1 MLESMRK
8 YHQSIFIYIVF
19 GLLILVFGVNFGPG
33 STGCSPRGTGDYAA
47 RVNGEAISREEW
59 SQHYTRQVDMY
70 KRMLQGNRDLDEAFL
85 ERLGV
90 RQTVMNNLVGARLV
104 AQEARAR
111 GIGVSDEELIKYL
124 ADVYG
129 VKGEVTAAQYQNWV
143 QRTFGLTVDRF
154 EEQTKSELAAQKLA
168 AIVQEGVDVSDAE
181 LRTGFTKEHD
191 RAMASFV
198 KFDPDTAVKPVAPAQ
213 IDKLLA
219 EKAADVEARYK
230 KDQFKYNTP
239 KQMHVRQIVKSM
251 AQDASDAD
259 VAKAR
264 NELIELKTRIDGG
277 ADFAALAKEVSDDEA
292 TKDKGGDIGLV
303 SAGQLARVLDEA
315 VAKLKVNEVTAE
327 PVRTPRGLYLL
338 QVTEVKEASQKPF
351 DEVKR
356 DVATVMITEEQSDEA
371 AAASAKAFLAKLK
384 GGATLESLTVAEQE
398 ARDQPQGAVKPVRQD
413 TPWILKSQDAIPRIG
428 ASKELHDA
436 IFAMTKDAPL
446 PADAFKVGRS
456 YYVVVYKDR
465 ETPDDAIFASSKES
479 LRRDAL
485 SEKRDRVFRDWV
497 EYLREKADVE
507 INPALMPKQQQ
518 QPIEIPG

>member
-33 STGCSPRGTGDYAA
+33 STGCNPSQGSDYAA
-47 RVNGEAISREEW
+47 VVNGETIPREEW
-59 SQHYTRQVDMY
+59 AQHYNRQIDMY
-70 KRMLQGNRDLDEAFL
+70 KRMMQGSRDLDEAFL

-104 AQEARAR
+104 AQEAKRR
-111 GIGVSDEELIKYL
+111 GIGVSDDELIKYL

-129 VKGEVTAAQYQNWV
+129 VKGEVTPQQYQNWV

-168 AIVQEGVDVSDAE
+168 SIVQEGVDVSDSE
-181 LRTGFTKEHD
+181 LRASFVKEHD
-191 RAMASFV
+191 RAMATFV
-198 KFDPDTAVKPVAPAQ
+198 KFDPDALPKSAVSAAQ
-213 IDKLLA
+213 VDKLLA
-219 EKAADVEARYK
+219 EKSADVEARYK

-239 KQMHVRQIVKSM
+239 KQQRVRQIVKSV

-259 VAKAR
+259 VQKAR
-264 NELIELKTRIDGG
+264 GALLELKSRIDGG
-277 ADFAALAKEVSDDEA
+277 ADFAAIAKEQSDDEA
-292 TKDKGGDIGLV
+292 TKDKGGDIGYV
-303 SAGQLARVLDEA
+303 SAGQMARVLDEA
-315 VAKLKVNEVTAE
+315 VAKLKAGEITAE

-338 QVTEVKEASQKPF
+338 QVSEIREASQKPF

-356 DVATVMITEEQSDEA
+356 DVAQAMLAEQQSDEA
-371 AAASAKAFLAKLK
+371 AQTAAKAFLAKLK
-384 GGATLESLTVAEQE
+384 GGATLESITVAESE
-398 ARDQPQGAVKPVRQD
+398 VRDQPQADAKPTRQE
-413 TPWILKSQDAIPRIG
+413 TPWVLKSQEAIPRIG
-428 ASKELHDA
+428 ASKELHDT
-436 IFAMTKDAPL
+436 IFALTKEAPL
-446 PADAFKVGRS
+446 PGDAYKVGRS

-465 ETPDDAIFASSKES
+465 EIPDDAKFAATKET

-497 EYLREKADVE
+497 EHLREKATVE
-507 INPALMPKQQQ
+507 VNPALMPQA
-518 QPIEIPG
+518 PAEARG